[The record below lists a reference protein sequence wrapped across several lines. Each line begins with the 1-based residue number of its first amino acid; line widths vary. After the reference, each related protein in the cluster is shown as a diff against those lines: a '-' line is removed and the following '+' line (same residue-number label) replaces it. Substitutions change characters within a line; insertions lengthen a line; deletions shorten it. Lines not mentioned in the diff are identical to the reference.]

1 MLKILAMLF
10 MVIDHTALA
19 LFQNDS
25 TLYLIARLIG
35 RLSMPIFAYK
45 IACGFIYTRNLKSYA
60 YKIFLMTLA
69 AQIPFLFLT
78 SGDRFFSL
86 LKETNGLMLINHWN
100 IGLTFLCALGILHL
114 ITSRTHENRFKSSI
128 LIVLLLLLS
137 SFADYGI
144 YGVCIV
150 LLFYIFIK
158 RKSGIL
164 ISMMYLATLTICYYL
179 IMMPGVA
186 TYMVSMQ
193 LPAILAIPLIHYIPD
208 NKTKLHKH
216 FFYIFYPVHML
227 IIGFISYYLQ

>member
-25 TLYLIARLIG
+25 ILYLVARLIG

-45 IACGFIYTRNLKSYA
+45 IACGFLYTKNLRSYA
-60 YKIFLMTLA
+60 YKIFLMTLT
-69 AQIPFLFLT
+69 AQIPFLLLEKGNRFLP
-78 SGDRFFSL
+78 L
-86 LKETNGLMLINHWN
+86 LKETNGLVLINHWN

-114 ITSRTHENRFKSSI
+114 LTSCTHENRLRSSI
-128 LIVLLLLLS
+128 LIGLLLLLS

-144 YGVCIV
+144 YGVCMV

-158 RKSGIL
+158 HKSGVL
-164 ISMMYLATLTICYYL
+164 ISMMYLATLTLCYYL
-179 IMMPGVA
+179 IMMPGAA

-193 LPAILAIPLIHYIPD
+193 LPAILAVPLIHYIPD

-227 IIGFISYYLQ
+227 IIGIVSYFLN